1 MGAKTNALKVTLP
14 SDTQILLTR
23 EFNAPRHLVW
33 EAMTK
38 PELVKQWWGPRGT
51 ELSVCEIDLRPGG
64 AWRFVSRGPDG
75 IEHPFKG
82 VYKEIAAPE
91 RIVQTWVYD
100 VPPFNEFE
108 SVETATLEER
118 DGRTTLETLVQHKT
132 KEARDGHV
140 GSGMEKGAG
149 ETMDRLEELLAKKIA

>member
-1 MGAKTNALKVTLP
+1 MAAKTNTLKVTLP
-14 SDTQILLTR
+14 SDTQIKLVR
-23 EFNAPRHLVW
+23 EFNAPRNLVW

-38 PELVKQWWGPRGT
+38 PELVKQWWGPRDNPLVT
-51 ELSVCEIDLRPGG
+51 CDMDFRPGG

-75 IEHPFKG
+75 SEHPFKG

-91 RIVQTWVYD
+91 RIVQTWIYD

-108 SVETATLEER
+108 SVETATLEEK
-118 DGRTTLETLVQHKT
+118 DGRTTLTTLVQHKT

-140 GSGMEKGAG
+140 NSGMEPGAA
-149 ETMDRLEELLAKKIA
+149 ETMDRLEELLAKMA